1 MPPKAPPPPQAPAR
15 WLSEAD
21 VTSLVDVSAAIAA
34 LEDGLR
40 LEARGGAAN
49 MTKTHAAWPGGNLHA
64 IGATFTGDGIAGTK
78 TWAYTPGG
86 STPLLVLFDSA
97 SGALLAV
104 IEAFAL
110 GQLRTAAASGVAT
123 RRLAASGA
131 RTLAIIGTGEQA
143 LPQVAAVAAVRPIET
158 VHVFGR
164 NPDRRTALVWR
175 VEEELGIPAR
185 GADSVAMAVDGAE
198 VITLATRATEPFLFS
213 TMVTR
218 GAHVN
223 AIGAITP
230 ERAEFDPGLLDRCDL
245 IVADSVDQT
254 RRLSREFIAYFDR
267 GRKPWSAVTPLS
279 AIVAGSAERPGSS
292 DLTLFKAM
300 GMGISDLSL
309 GIQCYRRAA
318 ERGLGRTIP
327 HPERARISWSP
338 ARTLPGGVRQ

>member
-1 MPPKAPPPPQAPAR
+1 MPPKAPAR

-21 VTSLVDVSAAIAA
+21 VTSLLHIPAAIAA
-34 LEDGLR
+34 LEHGLR
-40 LEARGGAAN
+40 LEARGEAAN
-49 MTKTHAAWPGGNLHA
+49 MTKTHAAWTGGNLHA

-123 RRLAASGA
+123 DRLARPGA
-131 RTLAIIGTGEQA
+131 RALAIIGTGEQA
-143 LPQVAAVAAVRPIET
+143 LPQVAAVAAVRQIEA
-158 VHVFGR
+158 VRVFGR
-164 NPDRRTALVWR
+164 HPDRRSAFVRR
-175 VEEELGIPAR
+175 VGEELGLPAR
-185 GADSVAMAVDGAE
+185 GADSVEAAVDGAE
-198 VITLATRATEPFLFS
+198 VVTLATRATEPFLRPA
-213 TMVTR
+213 MVTR

-230 ERAEFDPGLLDRCDL
+230 ERAEFDPEILDRCDP

-254 RRLSREFIAYFDR
+254 RRLSREFIAYFDK
-267 GRKPWSAVTPLS
+267 GRKPWSAVIPLS
-279 AIVAGSAERPGSS
+279 VLVAESSERPRAS

-309 GIQCYRRAA
+309 GIQCYRWAA
-318 ERGLGRTIP
+318 ERGLGRIIP
-327 HPERARISWSP
+327 HPERAQMSWRP